1 MSTALIQ
8 TTGKGLY
15 SPIENKHKEIKWT
28 ENVMLDAFEI
38 NGHLNKFKMFSISKT
53 ENGFVVGHYFNGNY
67 QSYNSNNPYATIS
80 IAKAVCTKILRKEIL
95 KTVILLD
102 NLANIKNIE

>member
-15 SPIENKHKEIKWT
+15 SPVENKHKEIKWV
-28 ENVMLDAFEI
+28 EDADR
-38 NGHLNKFKMFSISKT
+38 SIYGMIGNHTHFAIEQYK
-53 ENGFVVGHYFNGNY
+53 GGYAVRHFVNRTVEFHGTKK
-67 QSYNSNNPYATIS
+67 SYKKLST
-80 IAKAVCTKILRKEIL
+80 AKSVCTNLLRKEIL
-95 KTVILLD
+95 KAVILLD